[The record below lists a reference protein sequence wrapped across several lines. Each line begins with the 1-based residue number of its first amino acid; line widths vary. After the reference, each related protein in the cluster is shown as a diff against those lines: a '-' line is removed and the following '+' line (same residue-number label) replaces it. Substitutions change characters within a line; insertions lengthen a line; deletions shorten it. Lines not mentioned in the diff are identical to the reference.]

1 MTQAYTSPGSPEA
14 VKKGCLCPI
23 LDNHHGKGYKGIEGI
38 FIYNGNCPLHAV
50 PYEHVEQITEEESNA

>member
-1 MTQAYTSPGSPEA
+1 MTPEEPSPGSLEA

-50 PYEHVEQITEEESNA
+50 PYEHVEQFKKEESNA

>member
-23 LDNHHGKGYKGIEGI
+23 LDNHHGQGYQGIKGI
-38 FIYNGNCPLHAV
+38 YVYSGNCPLHAV
-50 PYEHVEQITEEESNA
+50 PYKRVEQITEEESNA